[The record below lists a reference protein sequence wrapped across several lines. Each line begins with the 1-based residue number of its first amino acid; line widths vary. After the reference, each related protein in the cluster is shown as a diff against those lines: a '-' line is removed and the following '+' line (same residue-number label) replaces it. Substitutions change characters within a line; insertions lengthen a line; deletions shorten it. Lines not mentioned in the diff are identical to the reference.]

1 LDLPMP
7 TAENKARISRRGWC
21 ITERALSN
29 ITKISSCCLTLT
41 KENQALIMEALNWY
55 VLADT
60 CRASRTAPVSPG
72 VFKQMLEEGMDRE
85 KAVAGSG
92 IVFTNGKDATSI
104 CIPQYEEAFM
114 RLFASAKA
122 LSYSELGWGEA
133 AAEELAVAFQ
143 YLHARTGGIGAAE
156 YLSLHSNQLTDA
168 AITSLSRAFS
178 LGALPSLTD
187 LRLNVNQI
195 GDVGAV
201 ALAEAMTKS
210 PMLQLKKLK
219 LEQNRIGN
227 RGAAALAAS
236 LRRGAA
242 PSLEKLLIGSNA
254 FDEAA
259 RADLAEAC
267 KECGTALLKDYKD
280 GKDYKDEASLG

>member
-1 LDLPMP
+1 VAHDAKSGRASHGRAKAWGIMWDFLSLPQRDGAREDRTPYELKRFGRGLRSINVWYSTMRTTTRILDLPMP

-29 ITKISSCCLTLT
+29 ITKVSSCCLTLT

-114 RLFASAKA
+114 RLFASEKA

-143 YLHARTGGIGAAE
+143 YLHARTGGIV
-156 YLSLHSNQLTDA
+156 
-168 AITSLSRAFS
+168 SLSA
-178 LGALPSLTD
+178 
-187 LRLNVNQI
+187 
-195 GDVGAV
+195 
-201 ALAEAMTKS
+201 
-210 PMLQLKKLK
+210 
-219 LEQNRIGN
+219 
-227 RGAAALAAS
+227 
-236 LRRGAA
+236 
-242 PSLEKLLIGSNA
+242 
-254 FDEAA
+254 
-259 RADLAEAC
+259 
-267 KECGTALLKDYKD
+267 
-280 GKDYKDEASLG
+280 